1 MNVNL
6 NLSAEDTQALYK
18 AITLTIVDNKSGTS
32 QPKVAKKLAHL
43 KQFRDR
49 MHSKNADIIDK
60 SDWTA
65 ILFALNYSRRF
76 YSHNINM
83 CELHDVDQ
91 DNSDYI
97 ELVNDFNR
105 LTNLLQHLSE
115 SVASAEN

>member
-18 AITLTIVDNKSGTS
+18 AITLTIVGNESGTS

-49 MHSKNADIIDK
+49 MHSKKVDSLSK
-60 SDWTA
+60 SDREA

-76 YSHNINM
+76 YSRTKNM
-83 CELHDVDQ
+83 FELHGVDP
-91 DNSDYI
+91 DDSDYTA
-97 ELVNDFNR
+97 LVNDFTR
-105 LTNLLQHLSE
+105 LMSLIQYLSE
-115 SVASAEN
+115 SITSAEN

>member
-18 AITLTIVDNKSGTS
+18 AITLTIVSNESGTS

-49 MHSKNADIIDK
+49 MHSKKVDSLSK
-60 SDWTA
+60 SDREA

-76 YSHNINM
+76 YSRNINM
-83 CELHDVDQ
+83 FELYDVDP

-97 ELVNDFNR
+97 ELVNDFTR

-115 SVASAEN
+115 SVASVEN